1 MCETIFELDF
11 GFNVPNSACESII
24 GLCCLE
30 LIVKLKYKCDM
41 DNIADIEAS
50 IAEERF
56 IEDNA
61 LFKRGQRVHTW
72 LNDKLVVGVIV
83 DIDTDGEEHIVY
95 DINVGAKV
103 LHFIPEYMLITDGI
117 TAVDAVLLP
126 TMPF

>member
-1 MCETIFELDF
+1 MPYI
-11 GFNVPNSACESII
+11 ACESSIR
-24 GLCCLE
+24 LCCLE
-30 LIVKLKYKCDM
+30 LIVKLKYKYDM
-41 DNIADIEAS
+41 DNIADIETS

-72 LNDKLVVGVIV
+72 LNDKLVVGIIV

-95 DINVGAKV
+95 DVNVGTRV
-103 LHFIPEYMLITDGI
+103 LHFIPEYMLITDSI

-126 TMPF
+126 AMPF

>member
-1 MCETIFELDF
+1 
-11 GFNVPNSACESII
+11 
-24 GLCCLE
+24 
-30 LIVKLKYKCDM
+30 M
-41 DNIADIEAS
+41 DNIADIEAYLT
-50 IAEERF
+50 EERF

-95 DINVGAKV
+95 DMNVGAKV
-103 LHFIPEYMLITDGI
+103 LHFIPEYMLITDDI
-117 TAVDAVLLP
+117 TTVDAVLLP

>member
-1 MCETIFELDF
+1 
-11 GFNVPNSACESII
+11 
-24 GLCCLE
+24 
-30 LIVKLKYKCDM
+30 M
-41 DNIADIEAS
+41 DNIADIEAYL
-50 IAEERF
+50 AEERF

-72 LNDKLVVGVIV
+72 LNDKLVVGIIV
-83 DIDTDGEEHIVY
+83 DIYTDGKEYIVY

-103 LHFIPEYMLITDGI
+103 LHFIPEYMLITDSI

>member
-1 MCETIFELDF
+1 MPYI
-11 GFNVPNSACESII
+11 ACESGIR
-24 GLCCLE
+24 LYCLK
-30 LIVKLKYKCDM
+30 LIVKLKYRFYM

-72 LNDKLVVGVIV
+72 LNDKLIVGVIV
-83 DIDTDGEEHIVY
+83 DIDTDSEEHIVY
-95 DINVGAKV
+95 DVNVGTRV
-103 LHFIPEYMLITDGI
+103 LHFIPEYMLITDSI

-126 TMPF
+126 DMPF

>member
-1 MCETIFELDF
+1 MPYI
-11 GFNVPNSACESII
+11 ACESGIR
-24 GLCCLE
+24 LCCLK
-30 LIVKLKYKCDM
+30 LIVKLKYKCNM
-41 DNIADIEAS
+41 DNIADVEAS

-72 LNDKLVVGVIV
+72 LNYKLVVGIIV

-95 DINVGAKV
+95 DVNVGTKV
-103 LHFIPEYMLITDGI
+103 LHFIPEYMLVTDGI

-126 TMPF
+126 AMPF

>member
-1 MCETIFELDF
+1 MPYIT
-11 GFNVPNSACESII
+11 CESSIR
-24 GLCCLE
+24 LCCLK
-30 LIVKLKYKCDM
+30 LIIKLKYRFYM

-83 DIDTDGEEHIVY
+83 NIDTDGEEHIVY
-95 DINVGAKV
+95 DINVGTKV
-103 LHFIPEYMLITDGI
+103 LHFIPEYMLVTDSI

-126 TMPF
+126 AMPF

>member
-1 MCETIFELDF
+1 MPYI
-11 GFNVPNSACESII
+11 ACESGIR
-24 GLCCLE
+24 LYCLK
-30 LIVKLKYKCDM
+30 LIVKLKYRFYM

-72 LNDKLVVGVIV
+72 LNDKLVVGIIV

-95 DINVGAKV
+95 DVNVGTRV
-103 LHFIPEYMLITDGI
+103 LHFIPEYMLITDSI
-117 TAVDAVLLP
+117 TAADAVLLP
-126 TMPF
+126 AMPF

>member
-1 MCETIFELDF
+1 MPYI
-11 GFNVPNSACESII
+11 ACESGIR
-24 GLCCLE
+24 LCCLK
-30 LIVKLKYKCDM
+30 LIVKLKYRFYM

-72 LNDKLVVGVIV
+72 LNDRLVVGIIV

-95 DINVGAKV
+95 DVNVGTRV
-103 LHFIPEYMLITDGI
+103 LHFIPEYMLMMDSI

-126 TMPF
+126 AMPF

>member
-1 MCETIFELDF
+1 MCETIFKLDF

-41 DNIADIEAS
+41 DNIADIEAYL
-50 IAEERF
+50 AEERF

-72 LNDKLVVGVIV
+72 LNDKLVVGIIV

-103 LHFIPEYMLITDGI
+103 LHFIPEYMLTTDGI

>member
-1 MCETIFELDF
+1 MPYI
-11 GFNVPNSACESII
+11 ACESSIR
-24 GLCCLE
+24 LCCLE
-30 LIVKLKYKCDM
+30 LIVKLKYKCNM
-41 DNIADIEAS
+41 DN

-72 LNDKLVVGVIV
+72 LNDKLVVGIIV

-95 DINVGAKV
+95 DINVGARV
-103 LHFIPEYMLITDGI
+103 LHFIPEYMLITDSI

-126 TMPF
+126 AMPF

>member
-1 MCETIFELDF
+1 MPYI
-11 GFNVPNSACESII
+11 ACESGIR
-24 GLCCLE
+24 LYCLK
-30 LIVKLKYKCDM
+30 LIVKLKYRFYM

-72 LNDKLVVGVIV
+72 LNDKLVVGIIV

-103 LHFIPEYMLITDGI
+103 LHFIPEYMLTTDGI

>member
-1 MCETIFELDF
+1 MPYI
-11 GFNVPNSACESII
+11 ACESGIR
-24 GLCCLE
+24 LYCLK
-30 LIVKLKYKCDM
+30 LIVKLKYRFYM

-61 LFKRGQRVHTW
+61 LFKRGQCVHTW
-72 LNDKLVVGVIV
+72 LNDKLVVGIIV

-95 DINVGAKV
+95 DVNVGTRV
-103 LHFIPEYMLITDGI
+103 LHFIPEYMLITDSI

-126 TMPF
+126 AMPF

>member
-1 MCETIFELDF
+1 MPYI
-11 GFNVPNSACESII
+11 ACESSIR
-24 GLCCLE
+24 LYCLE
-30 LIVKLKYKCDM
+30 LIVKFKYKCDM
-41 DNIADIEAS
+41 DNIADIEAYLT
-50 IAEERF
+50 EERF

-117 TAVDAVLLP
+117 TALDAVLLP
-126 TMPF
+126 AMPF

>member
-1 MCETIFELDF
+1 
-11 GFNVPNSACESII
+11 
-24 GLCCLE
+24 
-30 LIVKLKYKCDM
+30 M
-41 DNIADIEAS
+41 DNIADIEAYLT
-50 IAEERF
+50 EERF

-72 LNDKLVVGVIV
+72 LNDKLVVGIIV

-95 DINVGAKV
+95 DVNVGTKV

>member
-1 MCETIFELDF
+1 MPYIT
-11 GFNVPNSACESII
+11 CESSIR
-24 GLCCLE
+24 LYCLK
-30 LIVKLKYKCDM
+30 LIVKLKYRFYM

-72 LNDKLVVGVIV
+72 LNDKLVVGIIV

-95 DINVGAKV
+95 DVNVGTRV
-103 LHFIPEYMLITDGI
+103 LHFIPEYMLITDSI

-126 TMPF
+126 AMPF

>member
-1 MCETIFELDF
+1 MPYI
-11 GFNVPNSACESII
+11 ACESSIR
-24 GLCCLE
+24 LYYLE

-41 DNIADIEAS
+41 DNIADIEAYL
-50 IAEERF
+50 AEERF

-72 LNDKLVVGVIV
+72 LNDKLIVGVIV

-117 TAVDAVLLP
+117 TALDAVLLP
-126 TMPF
+126 AMPF

>member
-1 MCETIFELDF
+1 MPYI
-11 GFNVPNSACESII
+11 ACESGIR
-24 GLCCLE
+24 LYCLK
-30 LIVKLKYKCDM
+30 LIVKLKYRFYM

-72 LNDKLVVGVIV
+72 LNDKLVVGIIV
-83 DIDTDGEEHIVY
+83 NIDTDGEEHIVY
-95 DINVGAKV
+95 DVNVGTRV
-103 LHFIPEYMLITDGI
+103 LHFIPEYMLITDSI

>member
-1 MCETIFELDF
+1 
-11 GFNVPNSACESII
+11 
-24 GLCCLE
+24 
-30 LIVKLKYKCDM
+30 M
-41 DNIADIEAS
+41 DNIADIEAYL
-50 IAEERF
+50 AEERF

-72 LNDKLVVGVIV
+72 LNDKLIVGVIV

-103 LHFIPEYMLITDGI
+103 LHFIPEYMLITDSI

-126 TMPF
+126 AMPF

>member
-1 MCETIFELDF
+1 
-11 GFNVPNSACESII
+11 
-24 GLCCLE
+24 
-30 LIVKLKYKCDM
+30 M
-41 DNIADIEAS
+41 DNIADIEAYLT
-50 IAEERF
+50 EERF

-83 DIDTDGEEHIVY
+83 NIDTDGEEHIVY

-117 TAVDAVLLP
+117 TALDAVLLP
-126 TMPF
+126 AMPF

>member
-1 MCETIFELDF
+1 MPYI
-11 GFNVPNSACESII
+11 ACESGIR
-24 GLCCLE
+24 LCCLK
-30 LIVKLKYKCDM
+30 LIVKLKYRFYM

-72 LNDKLVVGVIV
+72 LNDKLVVGIIV
-83 DIDTDGEEHIVY
+83 DIDTNDEEHIVY
-95 DINVGAKV
+95 DVNVGTRV
-103 LHFIPEYMLITDGI
+103 LHFIPEYMLITDSI

-126 TMPF
+126 AMPF

>member
-1 MCETIFELDF
+1 MPYI
-11 GFNVPNSACESII
+11 ACESSIR
-24 GLCCLE
+24 LCCLE

-72 LNDKLVVGVIV
+72 LNDKLVVGVII

-117 TAVDAVLLP
+117 TAIDAVLLP

>member
-1 MCETIFELDF
+1 MPYIT
-11 GFNVPNSACESII
+11 CESSIR
-24 GLCCLE
+24 LYCLK
-30 LIVKLKYKCDM
+30 LIVKLKYRFYM

-72 LNDKLVVGVIV
+72 LNDKLVVGIII

-95 DINVGAKV
+95 DVNVGTRV
-103 LHFIPEYMLITDGI
+103 LHFIPEYMLITDSI

-126 TMPF
+126 AMPF

>member
-1 MCETIFELDF
+1 MPYI
-11 GFNVPNSACESII
+11 AYESGIR
-24 GLCCLE
+24 LCCLK
-30 LIVKLKYKCDM
+30 LIVKLKYRFYM

-72 LNDKLVVGVIV
+72 LNDKLVVGIIV

-95 DINVGAKV
+95 DVNVGTRV
-103 LHFIPEYMLITDGI
+103 LHFIPEYMLITDSI

-126 TMPF
+126 AMPF

>member
-1 MCETIFELDF
+1 MPYI
-11 GFNVPNSACESII
+11 ACESSIR
-24 GLCCLE
+24 LYCLE

-41 DNIADIEAS
+41 DNIADIEAYL
-50 IAEERF
+50 AEERF

-72 LNDKLVVGVIV
+72 LNDKLIVGIIV

-95 DINVGAKV
+95 DVNVGTKV
-103 LHFIPEYMLITDGI
+103 LHFIPEYMLVTDGI

-126 TMPF
+126 AMPF

>member
-1 MCETIFELDF
+1 MPYI
-11 GFNVPNSACESII
+11 ACESGIR
-24 GLCCLE
+24 LYCLK
-30 LIVKLKYKCDM
+30 LIVKLKYRFYM

-72 LNDKLVVGVIV
+72 LNDKLVVGIIV
-83 DIDTDGEEHIVY
+83 DIDTDDEEHIVY
-95 DINVGAKV
+95 DVNVGTRV
-103 LHFIPEYMLITDGI
+103 LHFIPEYMLITDSI

-126 TMPF
+126 AMPF

>member
-1 MCETIFELDF
+1 MPYI
-11 GFNVPNSACESII
+11 ACESGIR
-24 GLCCLE
+24 LCCLK
-30 LIVKLKYKCDM
+30 LIVKLKYRFYM

-72 LNDKLVVGVIV
+72 LNDKLVVGIIV

>member
-1 MCETIFELDF
+1 
-11 GFNVPNSACESII
+11 
-24 GLCCLE
+24 
-30 LIVKLKYKCDM
+30 M
-41 DNIADIEAS
+41 DNIADIEAYLT
-50 IAEERF
+50 EERF

-72 LNDKLVVGVIV
+72 LNDKLIVGVIV
-83 DIDTDGEEHIVY
+83 DINTDGEEHIVY

-103 LHFIPEYMLITDGI
+103 LHFIPEYMLIADGI

>member
-1 MCETIFELDF
+1 MPYI
-11 GFNVPNSACESII
+11 ACESGIR
-24 GLCCLE
+24 LYCLK
-30 LIVKLKYKCDM
+30 LIVKLKYRFYM

-72 LNDKLVVGVIV
+72 LNDKLVVGIIV

-95 DINVGAKV
+95 DVNVGTRV
-103 LHFIPEYMLITDGI
+103 LHFIPEYMLITDSI
-117 TAVDAVLLP
+117 TAIDAVLLP
-126 TMPF
+126 AMPF

>member
-1 MCETIFELDF
+1 MPYI
-11 GFNVPNSACESII
+11 ACESSIR
-24 GLCCLE
+24 LYCLE
-30 LIVKLKYKCDM
+30 FIVKLKYRFYM

-72 LNDKLVVGVIV
+72 LNDKLVVGIIV

-95 DINVGAKV
+95 DVNVGTRV
-103 LHFIPEYMLITDGI
+103 LHFIPEYMLITDSI

-126 TMPF
+126 VMPF